1 MNYRPQWNLSSRFE
15 NRWKRNLFKNSTIIS
30 LPTSAKIRELVKP
43 ILMVCIRGI
52 FKSVTFNI
60 FFQLQMFAFF
70 LIFKYKVSFL
80 ASKFSRE
87 TFFIIKFDTDAHS
100 IYHHVFKS
108 HNLQKFLYFSEST
121 DFENVI
127 AKTYLNYFNLIV
139 KIGHINGDNFR

>member
-1 MNYRPQWNLSSRFE
+1 
-15 NRWKRNLFKNSTIIS
+15 
-30 LPTSAKIRELVKP
+30 
-43 ILMVCIRGI
+43 
-52 FKSVTFNI
+52 
-60 FFQLQMFAFF
+60 MFAFF

-127 AKTYLNYFNLIV
+127 AKTYLNYFNLTV